1 MLSFLYD
8 SGWLGQLLAPTD
20 VTPEDELYDAC
31 FLGDAE
37 RAQVLLERGVSA
49 RAANGAG
56 NKPIHA
62 AALSG
67 STRTLNLLKEAGCD
81 VNARGTQGNVPLHL
95 AAGKANAAAVEWLLA
110 AGAIPTLRNDAGYT
124 PVGVLLEILDIDEAA
139 DEGALAAAGS
149 AVRRVV
155 SALRR
160 ARPEQAHQSKQ
171 EETRAT
177 DALARGG
184 DAAHLPPPPSSIDTT
199 VDDLLRSALEAG
211 ERAPGPRTAAEPS
224 PAAAAASAVPA
235 DSRPRHGMEAASA
248 EPGVTS

>member
-37 RAQVLLERGVSA
+37 RAQVLLERAASALRASGRSLHSRPVAPRARCGAPLPAPASPPLPVAGVSA

-171 EETRAT
+171 EEARAT

-199 VDDLLRSALEAG
+199 
-211 ERAPGPRTAAEPS
+211 
-224 PAAAAASAVPA
+224 
-235 DSRPRHGMEAASA
+235 
-248 EPGVTS
+248 